1 MQPNF
6 FNQLRRPLQL
16 LLVIAALA
24 FTACEKEDDLAIS
37 QVENSPT
44 ELATP
49 LQHIAATADAPFDP
63 VPEIPQ
69 DVEGRNLSITEFLGF
84 KPQFSILLE
93 AINSV
98 PALAETLSNPDLQIT
113 IFAPTNDA
121 FAAFLENTEFTSLDD
136 IPTETLSAVLMNH
149 VLTREGRIAVIEFQ
163 ESEPTLAD
171 GQNPLM
177 IEITGQETAIINGNI
192 NIVQGNQFINRTIL
206 HAIDQV
212 IPLSSP
218 EATNFTVTIE
228 NVVMPKPIY
237 QSGTFA
243 VPVGADGPAPLFPGD
258 AYEITFQAGP
268 NVLPGDGGIRF
279 SFVYMFVQSND
290 LFFAPSEEGIRLFD
304 EEGNAIGSD
313 APADVTDQVL
323 LWDAG
328 TEVNTLTGSADQ
340 KPQQA
345 PDAEDVGMDENGVV
359 TEIMNNTD
367 GLNTFPAVNEVINVT
382 ITNNGGTE
390 FTVRIENVSDGMTI
404 ATPALGEDAT
414 AAVPVSPGVYAV
426 HTSPA
431 PFFTTGEPATEG
443 IEDIAEDGFLDV
455 AADMVAENTGLI
467 IPLSPGVWAVH
478 EAGVRP
484 LFITG
489 APDFGEGLEG
499 IAEDGTPMQAAS
511 SLAAKAGVSSSALF
525 NTPVGANSPGPLVPG
540 GQYQFT
546 FEAKPGDRLSLTTM
560 FVQSNDW
567 IYTFAD
573 EGLPLF
579 DGMMPVSGDV
589 TEFIRLYDAGT
600 EIDEFPGAGLHQVI
614 RQANLDGGPADPNPS
629 VRRVT
634 DAPEIVP
641 ANEQVIRVTIT
652 AQ

>member
-6 FNQLRRPLQL
+6 SNQFLRPIQFF
-16 LLVIAALA
+16 LVLALLA
-24 FTACEKEDDLAIS
+24 FTACEKDYDLSSSSEQLNS
-37 QVENSPT
+37 QT
-44 ELATP
+44 ELTTP
-49 LQHIAATADAPFDP
+49 LQHIAATANDEYDP
-63 VPEIPQ
+63 IPE
-69 DVEGRNLSITEFLGF
+69 VEGVESRNLSITEFLGF

-113 IFAPTNDA
+113 LFAPTNDA
-121 FAAFLENTEFTSLDD
+121 FAAFLESTEFNSLSD

-163 ESEPTLAD
+163 ESEPTLAE
-171 GQNPLM
+171 GQAPLS
-177 IEITGQETAIINGNI
+177 IEITAQEMAIINGNI
-192 NIVQGNQFINRTIL
+192 NIVQGNQFVSRNIL
-206 HAIDQV
+206 HSIDRV
-212 IPLSSP
+212 IPLSP
-218 EATNFTVTIE
+218 AGGTNFTVTIE
-228 NVVMPKPIY
+228 NVVMPKPLY

-243 VPVGADGPAPLFPGD
+243 VPVGADSPAPLFPGD
-258 AYEITFQAGP
+258 AYEITFNAGP
-268 NVLPGDGGIRF
+268 NVLPGDGGTRF
-279 SFVYMFVQSND
+279 SFVSMFVQSND

-304 EEGNAIGSD
+304 DEGNPVGGDS
-313 APADVTDQVL
+313 PMNVTDQVL

-328 TEVNTLTGSADQ
+328 TEVNTVTGSDDQ

-359 TEIMNNTD
+359 TEITDNTD
-367 GLNTFPAVNEVINVT
+367 GLNTFPAVDEVINVT

-414 AAVPVSPGVYAV
+414 AAVPVSPGVWAV

-431 PFFTTGEPATEG
+431 PFFTTGEPASEG
-443 IEDIAEDGFLDV
+443 VEDIAEDGFFDV
-455 AADMVAENTGLI
+455 AATEAAENTGLI
-467 IPLSPGVWAVH
+467 TPLSPGVWAVH
-478 EAGVRP
+478 DASTRP

-489 APDFGEGLEG
+489 APDFGEGLEA
-499 IAEDGTPMQAAS
+499 IAEDGIPGDAA
-511 SLAAKAGVSSSALF
+511 AALSGKMGVSSSDLF
-525 NTPVGANSPGPLVPG
+525 NTPVGADGPGPLVPG
-540 GQYQFT
+540 GQYQFS
-546 FEAKPGDRLSLTTM
+546 FQASPGDRLSLATM

-579 DGMMPVSGDV
+579 NGMTPISGDV
-589 TEFIRLYDAGT
+589 TSSILLYDVGT
-600 EIDEFPGAGLHQVI
+600 EIDEFPGAGLSQVI
-614 RQANLDGGPADPNPS
+614 RQNGADAGPADPNPS

-634 DAPEIVP
+634 DAPDIVP
-641 ANEQVIRVTIT
+641 ANERVIRVTIS